1 MHLRAWQRAA
11 SLLVIV
17 GTLTA
22 PASVSA
28 LQPGPDLFENL
39 HSLDSIPAPTP
50 MLVRPRV
57 FAAYGAL
64 IAAAMLGILYL
75 YRGRAFIVYWIGS
88 WLLIAGSL
96 TLLAQGYP
104 DVRFGSIMLGLAHL
118 LAVWSAGLTLLG
130 AEAFP
135 DAPLQWNVP
144 LRVAALTAV
153 WFLAAPFL
161 LPLTFVLTTG
171 PTATAI
177 FFGWSA
183 LRYLRL
189 TGSTRYIGTFL
200 IGAGMAL
207 MTVSN
212 AAAAGVVLNLDWGTE
227 TFNRLLA
234 FNMVISMFIALG
246 MHVLVFEDM
255 TDELRRT
262 NRSLEAANEEVQRLA
277 ITDPLTGCHN
287 RRFFDEIERRE
298 MQRLRR
304 YGSPISVVFVDV
316 NHFKQLNDT
325 LGHDT
330 GDDILRMLGTLLRK
344 QVRESDYVIR
354 WGGDEF
360 LLLLTC
366 AVPEAERKA
375 EELKA
380 AFDRARDEAQ
390 LPVSVGLSV
399 GVAAVPAESGTLTE
413 AIRLADI
420 LMYRNK
426 LDERS
431 QSRPADEG
439 AGQPGSVR

>member
-1 MHLRAWQRAA
+1 MHPRACRYAA
-11 SLLVIV
+11 TLFLVLW
-17 GTLTA
+17 TLTA
-22 PASVSA
+22 SVVSA
-28 LQPGPDLFENL
+28 QPGPDLFENL
-39 HSLDSIPAPTP
+39 ESLESIPAPTP

-64 IAAAMLGILYL
+64 IAASMLSILYL

-96 TLLAQGYP
+96 MLLAQGYP
-104 DVRFGSIMLGLAHL
+104 DVRFGSVMLGLAHL

-135 DAPLQWNVP
+135 DAPLRWDAPV
-144 LRVAALTAV
+144 RVAAITAV
-153 WFLAAPFL
+153 WFLASPFL

-171 PTATAI
+171 PAAAAI
-177 FFGWSA
+177 LFGWSA

-189 TGSTRYIGTFL
+189 TGRTRHIGSAL
-200 IGAGMAL
+200 IGAGLVL

-212 AAAAGVVLNLDWGTE
+212 AAAAGVVLNLDWGTQ
-227 TFNRLLA
+227 TFNTLLG
-234 FNMVISMFIALG
+234 FNIVINMFVALG

-298 MQRLRR
+298 MQRHRR
-304 YGSPISVVFVDV
+304 YGAPISVVFVDV

-325 LGHDT
+325 LGHDV
-330 GDDILRMLGTLLRK
+330 GDEILRTLGTLLRK
-344 QVRESDYVIR
+344 QVRESDFVIR

-366 AVPEAERKA
+366 GIEEAERKA
-375 EELKA
+375 EELKLAFERQREA
-380 AFDRARDEAQ
+380 AN
-390 LPVSVGLSV
+390 LPIGVGLSI
-399 GVAAVPAESGTLTE
+399 GVAAVPGEAGTLTD
-413 AIRLADI
+413 AIRIADV

-426 LDERS
+426 LDERAGPS
-431 QSRPADEG
+431 TDPAI
-439 AGQPGSVR
+439 R